1 MSGGSGMIFNFI
13 AALRERSSEAGQGI
27 AEYFL
32 ILAPLTAFLA
42 LTVCTLIIAN
52 NR

>member
-1 MSGGSGMIFNFI
+1 MFFHLVGT
-13 AALRERSSEAGQGI
+13 LRQRASEAGQGL

-32 ILAPLTAFLA
+32 ILAPLSAFVALA
-42 LTVCTLIIAN
+42 VCTLIIAN

>member
-1 MSGGSGMIFNFI
+1 MFFHFL
-13 AALRERSSEAGQGI
+13 AALRERGSEAGQGL

-32 ILAPLTAFLA
+32 IVAPLSAFLV

-52 NR
+52 DR

>member
-1 MSGGSGMIFNFI
+1 MFFYFL
-13 AALRERSSEAGQGI
+13 AALRERGAEAGQGL

-32 ILAPLTAFLA
+32 IVAPLSAFLV

>member
-1 MSGGSGMIFNFI
+1 MFSNFM
-13 AALRERSSEAGQGI
+13 AALRDRRSEAGQGL

-32 ILAPLTAFLA
+32 IVAPLSAFLA

>member
-1 MSGGSGMIFNFI
+1 MLFHIV
-13 AALRERSSEAGQGI
+13 AALRGRGSEAGQGL

-32 ILAPLTAFLA
+32 ILAPLSAFVA
-42 LTVCTLIIAN
+42 LTVCTLIIAS